1 MKKAGANAV
10 LIVGHLGNDCKTGNT
25 YGKWTVDTKQEECGA
40 EDEVSQLI
48 NALPTGT
55 IDGII
60 QGHRHKFAHHFLKG
74 THSSIFR
81 HSIPWYNQWRI
92 LFQRSLP

>member
-1 MKKAGANAV
+1 V
-10 LIVGHLGNDCKTGNT
+10 LGHLGNDCSIGNK
-25 YGKWTVDTKQEECGA
+25 YGNWTKDTRQPECGID
-40 EDEVSQLI
+40 DEATKLI

-74 THSSIFR
+74 IQSTIKAFLIWAPLTEDFTLMSSI
-81 HSIPWYNQWRI
+81 SA
-92 LFQRSLP
+92 S